1 MVFKNKID
9 AQIVELIIEK
19 KRIGY
24 IVRVKEFKPNSKVYI
39 VTVGGKELEEDKL
52 EKYTGK
58 KYKDIASFLGL

>member
-9 AQIVELIIEK
+9 AQIVELLIEK
-19 KRIGY
+19 KRRGY
-24 IVRVKEFKPNSKVYI
+24 SVRVKELKPNSKVYI
-39 VTVGGKELEEDKL
+39 ITVGGKELAEDQL